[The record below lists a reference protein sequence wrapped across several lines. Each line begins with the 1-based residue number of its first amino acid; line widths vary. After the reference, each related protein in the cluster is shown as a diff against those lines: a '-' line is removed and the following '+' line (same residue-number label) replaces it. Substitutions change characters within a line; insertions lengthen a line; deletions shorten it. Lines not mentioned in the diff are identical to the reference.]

1 MYLKEIQLSGFK
13 SFADKTNINLFNN
26 ITCIVGPNGSGKSN
40 IVDAVKWVMGEQSVK
55 TLRGTSGMTDVI
67 FSGSK
72 TRDPLSLAAVTLV
85 FDNSDSYL
93 KVPYTEVSVT
103 RKVFKTGEN
112 EYLLNNEKCRLKD
125 IQDLFLDTGMGKSS
139 FNIISQGEI
148 EKLISNSPYDR
159 RVVFEEV
166 AGVLKYKKRKEEAL
180 KKLDK
185 TNNNLA
191 RVKDIINELEVQL
204 EPLKEQS
211 IRAKDYLEN
220 KKKLESV
227 EIALLA
233 HDIEMINNEYSTTK
247 DEIEHL
253 QDELVKITTTN
264 TNDDVLVTEKK
275 EKLQELQDSLTE
287 LNENLLFLTKEEE
300 RLNGDK
306 NIIQERSK
314 YNAKDQKVYE
324 NISNLKETKLRLEN
338 ELDSVKKEVLV
349 FEKEKEVLLG
359 KKEAKDN
366 EVSLLTNEKNKLV
379 ISVNDKKQTLTSL
392 EYRAKALSDYI
403 EQGGNVNPNVKRI
416 MNNPKLRGIHDT
428 IIGLID
434 IKEEYTLAL
443 EVALGGAKDYLVVDN
458 PAVAKE
464 CINFLKD
471 NNLGRV
477 TFYPLDVIKP
487 RSIDDD
493 TLKVIKN
500 DTGFIDILS
509 NLIEYDSKYS
519 NVIKNQLGNVIL
531 VNEIDDANRIAKL
544 INNRYKIVT
553 LSGEIIN
560 VGGSITG
567 GTIKTSR
574 SIISER
580 YELDKINLDIN
591 NIKEE
596 IDKLLEKVKAVD
608 KDILDKTEDL
618 KEIELNLLKQDEK
631 IGVKNNSRSL
641 INTKYGLILKELQD
655 LSSLVNDTVSEE
667 ENRIVEKYYNVVN
680 SKNDL
685 LKQISLVTT
694 SKDNLVNE
702 ISHLE
707 ANYRYNNSVIRDYE
721 TKLKELEISISKKD
735 VKLDNMLNILSESY
749 NLTFEKAKADYI
761 LEQDEKEARKQVNL
775 YRTNLKNIG
784 IVNLGAIEEYE
795 RINTRYTFLSK
806 QKDDLTK
813 AITML
818 LQIIDNLDRVMKDE
832 FMKSFKEIEVE
843 FGKVFEDIFKGG
855 SATLKLME
863 PDNVLE
869 SGIDII
875 VSPPGKKLSTISL
888 LSGGEKS
895 LTAICLLFAILNV
908 RKVPFCLFD
917 EVEAALDEANV
928 EVFGNYL
935 NKYKDV
941 TQFLI
946 ITHKKKT
953 MEFANNL
960 YGITMQESGV
970 SKLVSVK
977 LVE

>member
-72 TRDPLSLAAVTLV
+72 TRDPLSMASVTLV

-93 KVPYTEVSVT
+93 KLPYTEVSVS

-159 RVVFEEV
+159 RIVFEEV

-180 KKLDK
+180 KKLEK
-185 TNNNLA
+185 TNANLD
-191 RVKDIINELEVQL
+191 RVKDIIGELETQL

-211 IRAKDYLEN
+211 IKAKDYLEN

-233 HDIEMINNEYSTTK
+233 HDIEEINNVYQANKS
-247 DEIEHL
+247 EIEKI
-253 QDELVKITTTN
+253 QDELVKVTTSN
-264 TNDDVLVTEKK
+264 TNEDLLVTTKK
-275 EKLQELQDSLTE
+275 DKLQEIQNSLVG
-287 LNENLLFLTKEEE
+287 LNDKLLFLTKEEE

-314 YNAKDQKVYE
+314 YDAKDQKVYE
-324 NISNLKETKLRLEN
+324 NISNLKENKLRLEN
-338 ELDSVKKEVLV
+338 DLDSVKKEILII
-349 FEKEKEVLLG
+349 EKEKDTIVA
-359 KKEAKDN
+359 KKTAKDN
-366 EVSLLTNEKNKLV
+366 EVSLLTNNKNKLV
-379 ISVNDKKQTLTSL
+379 VEINNKNQELNSL
-392 EYRAKALSDYI
+392 EYKAKALTDYI
-403 EQGGNVNPNVKRI
+403 EQGGNINPNVKRI
-416 MNNPKLRGIHDT
+416 ISNPKLVGVHDT
-428 IIGLID
+428 IINLID
-434 IKEEYTLAL
+434 IEEKYTLAL

-458 PAVAKE
+458 PTVAKE
-464 CINFLKD
+464 CITFLKD

-487 RSIDDD
+487 RGIDDD
-493 TLKVIKN
+493 TFKLVSK
-500 DTGFIDILS
+500 DDGFINVLS
-509 NLIEYDSKYS
+509 NLVKYDKKYS
-519 NVIKNQLGNVIL
+519 GVVRNQLGNVLL
-531 VNEIDDANRIAKL
+531 VNDIDDANRIAKT

-574 SIISER
+574 SIITDR
-580 YELDKINLDIN
+580 YELDKVNQNISNL
-591 NIKEE
+591 KEE
-596 IDKLLEKVKAVD
+596 LDKLLEKIKELD
-608 KDILDKTEDL
+608 KDILNKTNDL
-618 KEIELNLLKQDEK
+618 KEIELLILKQDEK
-631 IGVKNNSRSL
+631 IGVKNSSRSL
-641 INTKYGLILKELQD
+641 INSKYGLILKELQD

-667 ENRIVEKYYNVVN
+667 ENRIVEEYYNVVN

-685 LKQISLVTT
+685 LKQIELLNKG
-694 SKDNLVNE
+694 KDNLVDE

-707 ANYRYNNSVIRDYE
+707 ANYRYNNTMIREYE
-721 TKLKELEISISKKD
+721 SKLKELEIDISKKD

-749 NLTFEKAKADYI
+749 NLTFEKAKEDYI
-761 LEQDEKEARKQVNL
+761 LDQDEKEARKKVNL

-806 QKDDLTK
+806 QKEDLTK

-818 LQIIDNLDRVMKDE
+818 LEIIDNLDKVMKDE
-832 FMKSFKEIEVE
+832 FIKSFKEIEVE
-843 FGKVFEDIFKGG
+843 FGKVFKDIFKGG
-855 SATLKLME
+855 SASLKLME
-863 PDNVLE
+863 PNNVLE

-935 NKYKDV
+935 NKYKDM

>member
-55 TLRGTSGMTDVI
+55 TLRGTTGMTDVI

-85 FDNSDSYL
+85 FDNTDSYL

-191 RVKDIINELEVQL
+191 RVKDIINELEIQL

-275 EKLQELQDSLTE
+275 TKLQELQDSLTE
-287 LNENLLFLTKEEE
+287 LNEKLLFLTKEEE

-349 FEKEKEVLLG
+349 FEKEKEALLG

-366 EVSLLTNEKNKLV
+366 EISLLTSEKNKLV

-434 IKEEYTLAL
+434 TKEEYTLAL

-458 PAVAKE
+458 PTVAKE

-487 RSIDDD
+487 RGIDDD

-509 NLIEYDSKYS
+509 NLVEYDNKYS

-608 KDILDKTEDL
+608 KDILSKTEDL

-707 ANYRYNNSVIRDYE
+707 ANYRYNNSVIGDYE

-843 FGKVFEDIFKGG
+843 FGKVFKDIFKGG